1 MADDA
6 SQAKGDIDDALLDI
20 FITGSHILHHHGIV
34 DGYGHLSVRNPHNP
48 STFFMARHIA
58 PALISSEADLVQ
70 YNVEDASPVY
80 PNVKPGYA
88 ERCIHSELLKKY
100 PDVNAVVHS
109 HCPEVLPYCVSNV
122 PLRPTTHMAGFLGPQ
137 VPVWDIAAYMYSS
150 SSSSEPHDLLVRTPR
165 LGAGLANAFGK
176 SRTILATLSTSLSA
190 RIAGHEPPP
199 APRVPEHSTVLMRG
213 HGFTTAAFS
222 IETAV
227 FQAVYTKEAAQA
239 LTGAL
244 TIAAAW
250 GGGVVEGGKVDEGS
264 GKLSGA
270 IVKSAAVDGV
280 RYLSDREARDA
291 GESIAKG
298 SVGRP
303 WELWRREVDVCPLYR
318 NEVREKVCSGMDE
331 LTGG

>member
-1 MADDA
+1 MTDNA
-6 SQAKGDIDDALLDI
+6 SGDIDDVVLDV
-20 FITGSHILHHHGIV
+20 FITASHVLHHHGIV
-34 DGYGHLSVRNPHNP
+34 DAFGHLSLRNPHNP

-70 YNVEDASPVY
+70 YNIEDASPVY

-109 HCPEVLPYCVSNV
+109 HCPEVLPFCVSNV

-137 VPVWDIAAYMYSS
+137 VPVWDIASAYASS
-150 SSSSEPHDLLVRTPR
+150 SSASEPRDLLVRTPR
-165 LGAGLANAFGK
+165 LGAALANAFAK
-176 SRTILATLSTSLSA
+176 SHTMLSTLSTSLTTKITG
-190 RIAGHEPPP
+190 RDPPP
-199 APRVPEHSTVLMRG
+199 APRAPDHSTVLMRG
-213 HGFTTAAFS
+213 HGFTTAAAS
-222 IETAV
+222 VEVAV

-250 GGGVVEGGKVDEGS
+250 GGGVVEGGKVEEGS

-270 IVKSAAVDGV
+270 TVKSAAVDGV
-280 RYLSDREARDA
+280 RYLSEREARDA
-291 GESIAKG
+291 EESIAKG
-298 SVGRP
+298 SVDRP
-303 WELWRREVDVCPLYR
+303 WELWRREVDVSPLYR
-318 NEVREKVCSGMDE
+318 NEVREKVRGGTDE
-331 LTGG
+331 MKGG

>member
-6 SQAKGDIDDALLDI
+6 SQVRGDMDDALLDI
-20 FITGSHILHHHGIV
+20 FIAASHILHHHGIF

-80 PNVKPGYA
+80 QNVKPGYA
-88 ERCIHSELLKKY
+88 ERYIHSELLKKY
-100 PDVNAVVHS
+100 RHVNAVVHS
-109 HCPEVLPYCVSNV
+109 HCPEVLPYCVSDV
-122 PLRPTTHMAGFLGPQ
+122 PLRPTTHMAGFLGPR
-137 VPVWDIAAYMYSS
+137 VPVWNIAAHLS

-165 LGAGLANAFGK
+165 LGAALANAFGI
-176 SRTILATLSTSLSA
+176 SRTILETLSTSLRSTL
-190 RIAGHEPPP
+190 AGRDPPP

-213 HGFTTAAFS
+213 HGFTTAAAS
-222 IETAV
+222 IEIAV

-250 GGGVVEGGKVDEGS
+250 GGGVVEGGRVEESS
-264 GKLSGA
+264 GRLSGA
-270 IVKSAAVDGV
+270 TVESAAVDGV
-280 RYLSDREARDA
+280 RYLSDREAKDA

-318 NEVREKVCSGMDE
+318 NEVREKVRRGMDE
-331 LTGG
+331 LAGG